1 MKIHCLPL
9 AAALLCAATPLA
21 AWAQAAAPASAAAPT
36 LVPLPA
42 AAPVTPTKPTQ
53 KLLTPEQKRE
63 RAALPDDSQPAG
75 PALEKITIPLGK
87 NAPAPS
93 YSATGKSKSKTSGG
107 INDSVA
113 RCESLVDKQERTKC
127 LDKIGR

>member
-1 MKIHCLPL
+1 MKTHFLPL
-9 AAALLCAATPLA
+9 AAALLCAAAPLA
-21 AWAQAAAPASAAAPT
+21 AWAQAATPASGAAPA

-42 AAPVTPTKPTQ
+42 AAAVTPAKPTQ
-53 KLLTPEQKRE
+53 KMLTPEQKRD

-75 PALEKITIPLGK
+75 QALQKVTIPLGK
-87 NAPAPS
+87 NAPSPS
-93 YSATGKSKSKTSGG
+93 YSGAGTKKAKSSGG
-107 INDSVA
+107 VNDSVA

>member
-1 MKIHCLPL
+1 MKTHCLSL
-9 AAALLCAATPLA
+9 VGALLIAAAPIT
-21 AWAQAAAPASAAAPT
+21 AWAQAAAPASTAAPT

-42 AAPVTPTKPTQ
+42 AAPITSAKPTQ

-87 NAPAPS
+87 NSPGPS
-93 YSATGKSKSKTSGG
+93 YSATGTTKSKTTGG
-107 INDSVA
+107 VNDSVA